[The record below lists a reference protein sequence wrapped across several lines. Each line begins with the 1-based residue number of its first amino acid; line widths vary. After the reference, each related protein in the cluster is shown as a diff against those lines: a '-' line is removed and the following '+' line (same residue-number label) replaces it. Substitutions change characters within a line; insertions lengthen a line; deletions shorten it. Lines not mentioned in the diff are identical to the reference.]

1 MIDLFV
7 VILVDTTAVVPQVSS
22 KNQDD
27 FSDAIVAC
35 KPKLLAKFDQ
45 IETGQ
50 IRASRN
56 LISKEDFAMCLDHV
70 T

>member
-1 MIDLFV
+1 M
-7 VILVDTTAVVPQVSS
+7 ILVGTTVVVPQVFS

-27 FSDAIVAC
+27 LSDAIVAC

-45 IETGQ
+45 IKTGQ
-50 IRASRN
+50 IRASRKF
-56 LISKEDFAMCLDHV
+56 ISTEDFATCMDQV